1 MELLRSRNPVS
12 QAGSGALLP
21 CIYTFS
27 KDYDISDP
35 YYPQV
40 NESASLRL
48 DSTFQPDPPEG
59 WFGLGNSSSFDPP
72 IIALDY
78 FQTAPW
84 FYLAID
90 PSATQSDIQNLGNR
104 HKAQGLQNPLLLAA
118 SESLVNSSNTSDS
131 TLLTTL
137 KPAFE
142 NSIINL
148 VSSASNDSGWSGLLG
163 DIDTSL
169 FMNISVNFTEYFNV
183 IAPFHK
189 VDDVSQY
196 FTISNFSQIGVN
208 LATIQPLPWFTESNS
223 VQDDELDDQIS
234 NALVSTLHQL
244 GTVNDTFGISL
255 NFRGG
260 SIFSFP
266 AAAASVQVVSNMPWG
281 NVRFSKVQNGSYAYM
296 IQAGTDARLLESASY
311 PSEGL
316 RRMVFQTMLSKAA
329 RMSILRLRLF

>member
-1 MELLRSRNPVS
+1 M
-12 QAGSGALLP
+12 LP

-72 IIALDY
+72 IVALDY

-104 HKAQGLQNPLLLAA
+104 RKAQALENPLLLAA
-118 SESLVNSSNTSDS
+118 SESFVNGSNKSDS
-131 TLLTTL
+131 TSSTLL
-137 KPAFE
+137 KPTFE

-169 FMNISVNFTEYFNV
+169 FMNISVNSTEYSDIF
-183 IAPFHK
+183 APFAK
-189 VDDVSQY
+189 PVDASQY
-196 FTISNFSQIGVN
+196 FTISNFSQIGLN
-208 LATIQPLPWFTESNS
+208 LASIQPLPWFTESNS
-223 VQDDELDDQIS
+223 VQDNELDDQIS
-234 NALVSTLHQL
+234 NALVSTLRQL
-244 GTVNDTFGISL
+244 GNVNDSMGINL
-255 NFRGG
+255 NFRSS
-260 SIFSFP
+260 SIFAF
-266 AAAASVQVVSNMPWG
+266 ADAAASIQVVSNMPWG

-296 IQAGTDARLLESASY
+296 IQAGTDERLLEIASY

-316 RRMVFQTMLSKAA
+316 RKMVFQTMLSKAA
-329 RMSILRLRLF
+329 CESILRTRLF